1 MSSQN
6 SEVLFNNIKK
16 IYDAGHGYHTLRFP
30 NGLVIDGRW
39 DMAKYLHHYKIP
51 EDLSGKTVLD
61 IGPANGYFSFEF
73 AKRGADVTAIDMYD
87 DCWSE
92 DLNKLMNTDVKFV
105 KKNITTIDES
115 FGKFDIVF
123 CSNMLQHHS
132 DLPGNIERIKK
143 VTKNMAILC
152 TGIYEGANDESL
164 TNLKQKIFQKDKKQ
178 SAKNIPLAY
187 FVGGPGGG
195 GGGKYL
201 GFYWKPN
208 MKCFEKIAEYA
219 GFTKVEQIS
228 KFWVKRKGFMDSFLG
243 VIHCYT

>member
-123 CSNMLQHHS
+123 CSNMLQHHT
-132 DLPGNIERIKK
+132 DLPGNMKRIRKL
-143 VTKNMAILC
+143 TKGMAIIC
-152 TGIYEGANDESL
+152 MGVMIDSPNRD
-164 TNLKQKIFQKDKKQ
+164 
-178 SAKNIPLAY
+178 IPLARY
-187 FVGGPGGG
+187 VGEPGGG
-195 GGGKYL
+195 GKSDYL

-208 MKCFEKIAEYA
+208 MKCFETIAIDA
-219 GFTKVEQIS
+219 GFKKVEPVSTFEI
-228 KFWVKRKGFMDSFLG
+228 KHKNGIDSYMG
-243 VIHCYT
+243 VIHCFI